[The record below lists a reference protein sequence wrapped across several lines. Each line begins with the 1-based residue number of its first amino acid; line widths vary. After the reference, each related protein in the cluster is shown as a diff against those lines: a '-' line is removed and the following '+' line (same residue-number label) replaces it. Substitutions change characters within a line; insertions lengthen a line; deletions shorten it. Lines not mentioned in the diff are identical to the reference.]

1 MKFKVNNFEWEM
13 EFADEDTILLNKNEN
28 VILGLTE
35 YIAQTISIR
44 KGMTEQMTRRTVI
57 HELCHCFLFS
67 FGFCAGSY
75 DEEAVCNFFE
85 GHADAILQLTNEF
98 MMNEERCVKC

>member
-1 MKFKVNNFEWEM
+1 MKFKVNNLEWEM

-44 KGMTEQMTRRTVI
+44 KGMTE
-57 HELCHCFLFS
+57 
-67 FGFCAGSY
+67 
-75 DEEAVCNFFE
+75 
-85 GHADAILQLTNEF
+85 
-98 MMNEERCVKC
+98 